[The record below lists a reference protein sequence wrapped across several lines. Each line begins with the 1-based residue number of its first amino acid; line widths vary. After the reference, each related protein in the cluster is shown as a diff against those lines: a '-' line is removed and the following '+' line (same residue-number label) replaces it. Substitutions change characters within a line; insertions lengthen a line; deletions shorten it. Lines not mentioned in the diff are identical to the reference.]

1 MSDLRPLPTSIPVN
15 PDYLIGMIK
24 ATPRAAVSV
33 VDSMGASLVNPGGT
47 LKRTAEGL
55 EKERQLFAQAPSQ
68 YVYDKAKDVQRKL
81 ADPKTGAQLL
91 ADLVSVLVAK
101 KLPYLRNSS
110 VDDVVVLTDV
120 AKRGAQGLV
129 EEDEEDE
136 EEEEEAEPSWFPQTL
151 EALEKI
157 PSDYKEG
164 WESMIEYSRND
175 PRVLQAEADRERAK
189 QLVDRLASYL
199 SSDSLARTK

>member
-1 MSDLRPLPTSIPVN
+1 MSDLRPLPTSIPVK
-15 PDYLIGMIK
+15 PDYLIGLLK

-47 LKRTAEGL
+47 LKRTGEGL
-55 EKERQLFAQAPSQ
+55 EKERQLFAQDPSQ
-68 YVYDKAKDVQRKL
+68 YVYDTAKNVQRKL
-81 ADPKTGAQLL
+81 ADPETGAQLL
-91 ADLVSVLVAK
+91 ADLLSVLAAK

-110 VDDVVVLTDV
+110 VDDVVLLTDV

-129 EEDEEDE
+129 EKG

-151 EALEKI
+151 EALEKL

-164 WESMIEYSRND
+164 WESMIEYSRDD

-189 QLVDRLASYL
+189 QLVDRLASYFP
-199 SSDSLARTK
+199 SKALAGTK